1 MNRLGYHGQNR
12 LPAPPTVQVPGRK
25 CKPKG
30 MLFNSFAFIFG
41 FLPLTWT
48 AAMAARKAGGTR
60 LALAAISLASLVYY
74 AMWDVRYLPIL
85 LGSIGMNFWLG
96 RRILRAAARG
106 DDRAAGRWLVAGV
119 TFNLLVLGFFKYS
132 WFIVSNV
139 AWVFGAPPPFAQFVL
154 PLAISFVTFQKIAY
168 LVDCRRGAV
177 VRHDALNYLF
187 FVSFFPQLIA
197 GPIVHHRALIA
208 QVDRAANP
216 QFSAPA
222 ARAAA
227 LFFFAAGLFKKVVL
241 ADSLARYATP
251 VFELARHDAPSCANA
266 WQAMLGYTLQLYFD
280 FSGYSDMAI
289 GLALLFGLRLPINF
303 FSPYQATSLI
313 DFWRRWHI
321 TLSTFLRDYLYIPL
335 GGSRSGEIRRYRNIF
350 ITMLLGGFWH
360 GAGWTFI
367 VWGAAHGIL
376 LLMNHAW
383 RSLLDRTPGL
393 HALWRACPRIV
404 PAGMTFSCV
413 ALAWV
418 VFRAHDL
425 TAAGRIF
432 AALPPTGLWAAT
444 AWPDPGDLFEA
455 FLTARAPAGWLWI
468 GLGLGIV
475 WTMPNAAQRAAYDP
489 TPNAPWRG
497 RPGATLGLLSGLG
510 LWAAL
515 KWMAVQP
522 PTEFLYFNF

>member
-1 MNRLGYHGQNR
+1 
-12 LPAPPTVQVPGRK
+12 
-25 CKPKG
+25 

-41 FLPLTWT
+41 FLPPTWAAAT
-48 AAMAARKAGGTR
+48 AVRNSGGTR
-60 LALAAISLASLVYY
+60 LALAAISVASLLFY
-74 AMWDVRYLPIL
+74 ALWNVRYLPIL
-85 LGSIGMNFWLG
+85 LFSIGMNFWLG
-96 RRILRAAARG
+96 RLILGATARADDRGAAR
-106 DDRAAGRWLVAGV
+106 WLAAGV

-132 WFIVSNV
+132 WFIAANI
-139 AWVFGAPPPFAQFVL
+139 AGLFGAPPPFTPIVL

-208 QVDRAANP
+208 QVDAAANP
-216 QFSAPA
+216 LFGEPA
-222 ARAAA
+222 ARTAAV
-227 LFFFAAGLFKKVVL
+227 FFFATGLFKKVVL

-251 VFELARHDAPSCANA
+251 VFELARHDTPSCSGA

-289 GLALLFGLRLPINF
+289 GLALLFGFRLPINF

-313 DFWRRWHI
+313 EFWRRWHM
-321 TLSTFLRDYLYIPL
+321 TLSAFLRDYVYIPL
-335 GGSRSGEIRRYRNIF
+335 GGNRTGEVARYRNIL
-350 ITMLLGGFWH
+350 ITMLLGGLWH

-367 VWGAAHGIL
+367 AWGAAHGIL
-376 LLMNHAW
+376 LLFNHAW
-383 RSLLDRTPGL
+383 RSLLERAIRT
-393 HALWRACPRIV
+393 AAVWRAIPRIV
-404 PAGMTFSCV
+404 PAAITFACV

-418 VFRAHDL
+418 IFRAHDL
-425 TAAGRIF
+425 NAAGRIF
-432 AALPPTGLWAAT
+432 AALPPTGPWDAPD
-444 AWPDPGDLFEA
+444 WPDTGDLLEA
-455 FLTARAPAGWLWI
+455 FLAARAPAGWLWI

-475 WTMPNAAQRAAYDP
+475 WMLPNAARCAAYDP
-489 TPNAPWRG
+489 TPNAPWQR
-497 RPGATLGLLSGLG
+497 RPGAALGLLSGLA